1 MEHNLIDIPL
11 DHYIQHNTR
20 SWRRQDSQF
29 LQIRHSANIFVYIS
43 GGDGGGAMGRPSPV
57 TKRLSSV

>member
-20 SWRRQDSQF
+20 SWRKQDSQF

-43 GGDGGGAMGRPSPV
+43 GGDGGRWDAPH
-57 TKRLSSV
+57 L